1 MRSRDTSPE
10 AYALQQEIHGRM
22 SPGRRLRLIIEMSE
36 RAREI
41 SIAGWMA
48 REPGMTREEARM
60 RVLRDIL
67 GDELFEMAYRKR
79 GRA

>member
-1 MRSRDTSPE
+1 
-10 AYALQQEIHGRM
+10 
-22 SPGRRLRLIIEMSE
+22 MSE

-60 RVLRDIL
+60 RVFREIL
-67 GDELFEMAYRKR
+67 GDELYEMAYGKR
-79 GRA
+79 VKS